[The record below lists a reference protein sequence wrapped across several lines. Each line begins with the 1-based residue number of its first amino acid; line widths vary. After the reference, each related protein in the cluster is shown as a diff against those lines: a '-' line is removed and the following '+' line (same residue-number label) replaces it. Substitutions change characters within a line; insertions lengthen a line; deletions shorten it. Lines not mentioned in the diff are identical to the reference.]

1 MSETAAPP
9 AWTLEHR
16 RDDGSFVITLGG
28 LPYQVLPEDPLYPEV
43 AAAAE
48 GVDLPPEAPP
58 IAFPA
63 PPPTLTARQL
73 RLWLL
78 SRGIAL
84 AAVDAAIG
92 ALPEPQRSMAQ
103 VDWQFATLFE
113 RANPLIDQLG
123 AALGLTPAE
132 IDQGYQDAR
141 EQWP

>member
-1 MSETAAPP
+1 MSGTEAPP

-16 RDDGSFVITLGG
+16 RDDGSFVVTLGG
-28 LPYQVLPEDPLYPEV
+28 HPYQVLPGDPLFPAV
-43 AAAAE
+43 AAEAE

-58 IAFPA
+58 IAFPV

-78 SRGIAL
+78 SRGIPL

-92 ALPEPQRSMAQ
+92 GLPEPRRAMAQ
-103 VDWQFATLFE
+103 VDWQYATLFE

-123 AALGLTPAE
+123 AALGLSPAE
-132 IDQGYQDAR
+132 IDQAFT
-141 EQWP
+141 EAWSLWP